1 MEYCDDSPA
10 KKSHKKRKKVNE
22 PTKCI
27 IHVVKIGT
35 KECINRFLESKC
47 TQKSP
52 QNPLNLADC
61 KSWYL
66 YLRNQLK
73 KTHYGLFQSIS

>member
-1 MEYCDDSPA
+1 MRVLQ
-10 KKSHKKRKKVNE
+10 KKSQKKKKVNE
-22 PTKCI
+22 PTECI

-61 KSWYL
+61 NSWYL
-66 YLRNQLK
+66 
-73 KTHYGLFQSIS
+73 

>member
-1 MEYCDDSPA
+1 MAYCDDSPA
-10 KKSHKKRKKVNE
+10 KKVTKKKKVNE
-22 PTKCI
+22 PTECI

-61 KSWYL
+61 NSWYL
-66 YLRNQLK
+66 
-73 KTHYGLFQSIS
+73 